1 MNPAENDI
9 GLILEGGGMRGLYT
23 AGVLDCLRAWGI
35 DFPIVVSSS
44 SSALIGSYYISKQR
58 GKIYEVFN
66 QLLDGR
72 SLVSIKRM
80 LTHQELF
87 HMDLIFNILPAQLAP
102 FDFHSFSESDAL
114 FLITTTDMATGSAL
128 YHDHY
133 DSAENLFT
141 LIRASSS
148 LPVLSPSVLFQGR
161 QLIDGGVA
169 DPIPIQPS
177 IDRGYKRHLVV
188 LTRNKGYIKKPE
200 PYGWMY
206 YGLFRQFPQLQ
217 QQLKKRHNDYN
228 QTTKRLLSMERDN
241 EVFIIQPEQPLIAGR
256 TERNKQVLMQLY
268 WQGYRETEQKKDALF
283 RFLFKSQNK
292 NRLNA

>member
-1 MNPAENDI
+1 MNSAVNDV

-23 AGVLDCLRAWGI
+23 AGVLDCLSDWGI
-35 DFPIVVSSS
+35 HFPIVVSSS
-44 SSALIGSYYISKQR
+44 SSALIGSYYISKQK
-58 GKIYEVFN
+58 GKIYEAFN

-72 SLVSIKRM
+72 SLVSLKRM

-87 HMDLIFNILPAQLAP
+87 HMDLMFSILPTQLAP
-102 FDFHSFSESDAL
+102 FDFNRFSESNAL
-114 FLITTTDMATGSAL
+114 FLITTTDMASGSAL

-133 DSAENLFT
+133 DTVENLFT
-141 LIRASSS
+141 LVRASSS

-161 QLIDGGVA
+161 RLLDGGVA

-206 YGLFRQFPQLQ
+206 YGLFRQFPHLQ
-217 QQLKKRHNDYN
+217 HQLKERHHYYN
-228 QTTKRLLSMERDN
+228 QTTKRLIRMERDD
-241 EVFIIQPEQPLIAGR
+241 EVFIIQPERPLIAGR
-256 TERNKQVLMQLY
+256 TERNKRVLMQLY
-268 WQGYRETEQKKDALF
+268 WQGYRETEQQKDALF
-283 RFLFKSQNK
+283 RFLFNSQNK